1 MEPTLMVV
9 GINHRAAAIAM
20 RERFWLTENRR
31 YQALRQLKSAE
42 GVEEVLVLCTRCR
55 TEFLLWA
62 DDAILAANSLVH
74 YLSSEHGL
82 KLSEWEHFYRRLDE
96 AALTHIFRTA
106 CSLDCT
112 KLCGYD
118 AVSNLTAA
126 WDLGRTMGATGA
138 HLNAVLEKALAVSE
152 RVRTETAI
160 GKIAISLPGAVL
172 DLVRS
177 IFRSLEGRQLLLLD
191 AGPTSQ
197 ASARLLA
204 DDGVRQVVVI
214 DQSAAHAQEVAQR
227 LGGTAA
233 TPADRWRCLLGAD
246 IVITAGACP
255 HVVLAREEAE
265 RIARERNRVPLVI
278 IDIGLPRDVDPEV
291 RRVDGILLYDFDG
304 LEAAIQVDAAEHTA
318 AAAEAE
324 KIVAAEVRAFRW
336 PIQAESSM
344 PSAVALRRRLDEI
357 CREEAASFARERG
370 PFTREQYQLL
380 HAFMA
385 EITRGIASSVARE
398 LRELPERE
406 ERERIAAAVTCLF
419 HLNSPLQGPSGNKL
433 QKGGDEA
440 KQPAAINY

>member
-9 GINHRAAAIAM
+9 GLNHRAAAIAM

-31 YQALRQLKSAE
+31 YEALRQLKSAE

-118 AVSNLTAA
+118 AISNLTAA
-126 WDLGRTMGATGA
+126 WEQGRTVGAAGA

-160 GKIAISLPGAVL
+160 GKIAVSLPGAVL

-177 IFRSLEGRQLLLLD
+177 ILGSLEGKQLLLLD
-191 AGPTSQ
+191 AGPTSET
-197 ASARLLA
+197 SARLLA
-204 DDGVRQVVVI
+204 DEGARQVVVI
-214 DQSAAHAQEVAQR
+214 DQSPARAREVAHR
-227 LGGTAA
+227 LGATAA
-233 TPADRWRCLLGAD
+233 TPADRWRCLLDAD
-246 IVITAGACP
+246 VVITAGACP

-265 RIARERNRVPLVI
+265 RIAKERNRVPLVI
-278 IDIGLPRDVDPEV
+278 IDVGLPRDVDPEV
-291 RRVDGILLYDFDG
+291 RHVNGILLYDLDG
-304 LEAAIQVDAAEHTA
+304 LEAAIHVNAAEQAA

-336 PIQAESSM
+336 PIWAETNM
-344 PSAVALRRRLDEI
+344 PTAAILRRRLDEI

-370 PFTREQYQLL
+370 PFTREQDQLL
-380 HAFMA
+380 HAFKA
-385 EITRGIASSVARE
+385 EITEGIASSLARE

-406 ERERIAAAVTCLF
+406 ERERIAAAVTRLF
-419 HLNSPLQGPSGNKL
+419 RLNSPQEGSLGSKV
-433 QKGGDEA
+433 QKRKDEA